1 MNFTKILRFKLFG
14 QKLNY
19 FYKVFFISQGFQNST
34 SSIFFCLW
42 IFGWYV
48 IRIDLELTL
57 CIYAVNCWLFW
68 LMLHVIF
75 LTKSVRKVCV
85 AWRPKK
91 CNNVVVIMI
100 SFFIFF
106 PTTSLWQNGFSKPY
120 IACFSCLS
128 KKDLHSKEEKFHPL
142 LSQLLEPKNLFNKWK
157 L

>member
-1 MNFTKILRFKLFG
+1 MAKIWTFLQSVFHITRFSELNFFH
-14 QKLNY
+14 
-19 FYKVFFISQGFQNST
+19 
-34 SSIFFCLW
+34 FFCLW

-68 LMLHVIF
+68 LILHVIF

-128 KKDLHSKEEKFHPL
+128 KKDLQSKRKIPLHPL

>member
-1 MNFTKILRFKLFG
+1 MAKNWTIFTKCFSYHKVLRTQLLPF
-14 QKLNY
+14 
-19 FYKVFFISQGFQNST
+19 
-34 SSIFFCLW
+34 FFCLW

-106 PTTSLWQNGFSKPY
+106 RPPPPPLWQNGFSKPY
-120 IACFSCLS
+120 IACFPACP
-128 KKDLHSKEEKFHPL
+128 KKIYTLKEKF
-142 LSQLLEPKNLFNKWK
+142 FNFI
-157 L
+157 LCCHNY

>member
-1 MNFTKILRFKLFG
+1 MGWFTFCRLGWIEDSNFWDKNWTFFAKCFP
-14 QKLNY
+14 Y
-19 FYKVFFISQGFQNST
+19 HKVFRTQLLP
-34 SSIFFCLW
+34 FFCLW

-106 PTTSLWQNGFSKPY
+106 PTTSSSL
-120 IACFSCLS
+120 A
-128 KKDLHSKEEKFHPL
+128 
-142 LSQLLEPKNLFNKWK
+142 KWFFK
-157 L
+157 TIHRMFFLPVQKRFTI

>member
-1 MNFTKILRFKLFG
+1 MAKNWTIFTKCFS
-14 QKLNY
+14 Y
-19 FYKVFFISQGFQNST
+19 HKVFRTQLLPF
-34 SSIFFCLW
+34 FFCLW

-106 PTTSLWQNGFSKPY
+106 R
-120 IACFSCLS
+120 
-128 KKDLHSKEEKFHPL
+128 PL
-142 LSQLLEPKNLFNKWK
+142 LFGKMVFQNHTSHVFPACPKNCLCLTYLYLDLSFDYAFLFHQQSNDF
-157 L
+157 